1 MDLKPYLDRIQYD
14 GPLAPTIDVLRD
26 IQLAHACSIPFEN
39 LDVLLG
45 RGISIEDDAIEHK
58 LVHDHRG
65 GYCFE
70 QNSLLMRVLTEIG
83 FSVSPL
89 SARVRV
95 KIPRDVTTPR
105 THLFLRVEIDGVP
118 WLADVGVGGLS
129 PTGPFRL
136 DLLDLEQQTPH
147 EPRRVVSVPRSPSP
161 LYFHQARL
169 VDQWVDVHEF
179 TLEEMPMIDREVGNC
194 WTSTHPKSKFH
205 QNLMLGIARRDRTRA
220 SILNSEFTHRRGA
233 EILQQISITSPEQL
247 LSLLDQWFGLKFPAG
262 TRFGPPGMAWPT

>member
-1 MDLKPYLDRIQYD
+1 MDLRSYLNRIQYD
-14 GPLAPTIDVLRD
+14 GPLAPTIDVLRG
-26 IQLAHACSIPFEN
+26 IQLAHASSIPFEN

-45 RGISIEDDAIEHK
+45 RGISIDDDAIEQK

-70 QNSLLMRVLTEIG
+70 QNSLLMRALTEIG

-95 KIPRDVTTPR
+95 KISRDVITPR

-118 WLADVGVGGLS
+118 WLVDVGVGGLS

-136 DLLDLEQQTPH
+136 DLLDTEQVTPH

-161 LYFHQARL
+161 LYFHQAKL

-179 TLEEMPMIDREVGNC
+179 TLEEMPLIDREVGNC
-194 WTSTHPKSKFH
+194 WTSTHPKSKFR
-205 QNLMLGIARRDRTRA
+205 QNLMIGLACRDGSRL

-233 EILQQISITSPEQL
+233 DILQQFHIASPEQL
-247 LSLLDQWFGLKFPAG
+247 LSLLDQRFGLKFPAA
-262 TRFGPPGMAWPT
+262 TRFGLPGMAWPT